1 MKAHLGRE
9 KTVSTIAI
17 QQRVLPTQTQQRIP
31 RDIGENRTSQ
41 TGYQQ
46 REARQYTQSRPSGQT
61 TIDGNNHQPARQRS
75 LSNNNYGKNYQNDSQ
90 QKQQERHNS
99 PRNMETGFQHQTRP
113 AGGDASIRNN
123 YNQRQQQFVQS
134 STQKQYQNRPASESP
149 PSSYLR
155 DRSHSYRQSHNFQQ
169 HSQANLRSP
178 QLDQIDGNKPF
189 TLPPL
194 QRQSDNQDEWQLW
207 DEQEANYPELNQRQ
221 RQPVQRERQQ
231 QVQGSFYAGN
241 SQPRSS
247 PGFRQSNAEPT
258 RRPPQF
264 QSSLQREFS
273 SDGYQQQTPYSPW
286 KYVQGG
292 RTMSRNSTQ
301 LEDEDWAMPPKYQ
314 LGFNSKGNT
323 QPFNRHYQA
332 TSPNYQQRVEPQ
344 FRV

>member
-9 KTVSTIAI
+9 ITT
-17 QQRVLPTQTQQRIP
+17 QQRVQTQQRIP
-31 RDIGENRTSQ
+31 RDIGEDRASQ
-41 TGYQQ
+41 TRHQQ
-46 REARQYTQSRPSGQT
+46 QEVRQYTQSRPLPSGQT
-61 TIDGNNHQPARQRS
+61 TIDGNNHQPARQ

-90 QKQQERHNS
+90 QKQQETHNWS
-99 PRNMETGFQHQTRP
+99 QNKETRFQRQTRP
-113 AGGDASIRNN
+113 AGGNVPSQNN
-123 YNQRQQQFVQS
+123 YNQRQQQFIQS

-149 PSSYLR
+149 SSSYPH
-155 DRSHSYRQSHNFQQ
+155 DRSHSRSQSHNFQQ

-178 QLDQIDGNKPF
+178 RLDQIDGNKPF
-189 TLPPL
+189 TLPP
-194 QRQSDNQDEWQLW
+194 QHRQSDEQDKWQLW
-207 DEQEANYPELNQRQ
+207 DEQEANYPELDQRQ

-247 PGFRQSNAEPT
+247 PGFRQSSAQPT
-258 RRPPQF
+258 GRPPQF
-264 QSSLQREFS
+264 QSSNQREFS

-292 RTMSRNSTQ
+292 QTMPRNSTQ
-301 LEDEDWAMPPKYQ
+301 FEDEDWAMPPKYQ
-314 LGFNSKGNT
+314 LGFNSRGNT